1 MHPRSKLSQAQRELA
16 VDLFE
21 EGYGSRAVAN
31 RLGVRRE
38 QVRHLEDRFRLH
50 GRLCLVSKPTKK
62 QYSFD
67 TKMEILR
74 RYRTGELKSDLAK
87 EYGLS
92 SPNLISHWVWQ
103 VNKGGSDALQPKP
116 KGRPKGSGQ
125 SVPMTEEDTLRRENE
140 LLKAEVAYP
149 KKIAGLEGTTTRLK
163 VEAIIT
169 LKSEHRLDDLIA
181 VSGLARSTFFDHQR
195 RFDLPDKY
203 ADLKTQIKKIFH
215 DSNATF
221 GYRRIWRALRNNNTI
236 VNKKVVRRLMRE
248 QGLVSKI
255 RRKKYNSYRG
265 TVSHIADN
273 VLGRRFIQDAPNK
286 VWVSDVT
293 EFRVAGTKVY
303 LSPVMDLFDRTI
315 LAHTL
320 STSPNTQLTSRSLAD
335 AIAMFSPGKG
345 LIVHT
350 DQGFQYQHASWRTL
364 IKSVGGVQSMSRK
377 GNCYDNAVM
386 ENFFGHLKS
395 EMYYGASFTSVDE
408 LCQAIDEYILWYN
421 TYRLQERFKGLAP
434 MQYRNQTLAKT
445 LTV

>member
-1 MHPRSKLSQAQRELA
+1 ML
-16 VDLFE
+16 
-21 EGYGSRAVAN
+21 
-31 RLGVRRE
+31 
-38 QVRHLEDRFRLH
+38 
-50 GRLCLVSKPTKK
+50 
-62 QYSFD
+62 
-67 TKMEILR
+67 
-74 RYRTGELKSDLAK
+74 
-87 EYGLS
+87 
-92 SPNLISHWVWQ
+92 
-103 VNKGGSDALQPKP
+103 
-116 KGRPKGSGQ
+116 
-125 SVPMTEEDTLRRENE
+125 
-140 LLKAEVAYP
+140 
-149 KKIAGLEGTTTRLK
+149 
-163 VEAIIT
+163 
-169 LKSEHRLDDLIA
+169 A

-203 ADLKTQIKKIFH
+203 ADLKEQITTIFY

-236 VNKKVVRRLMRE
+236 VNKKVVQRLMRE

-315 LAHTL
+315 LAHT
-320 STSPNTQLTSRSLAD
+320 
-335 AIAMFSPGKG
+335 
-345 LIVHT
+345 
-350 DQGFQYQHASWRTL
+350 RTL

>member
-50 GRLCLVSKPTKK
+50 GRLCLVSKRTKR

-350 DQGFQYQHASWRTL
+350 DQGFQYQHASWRNL
-364 IKSVGGVQSMSRK
+364 IESVGGVQSMSRK

-395 EMYYGASFTSVDE
+395 EMYHDVYFTSVDE

>member
-1 MHPRSKLSQAQRELA
+1 MHPRSKLSQTQRELA

-215 DSNATF
+215 DSNTTF
-221 GYRRIWRALRNNNTI
+221 GYRRVWRALRNNNTI
-236 VNKKVVRRLMRE
+236 VNKKVVRRLMR
-248 QGLVSKI
+248 QLGLVSKI

-273 VLGRRFIQDAPNK
+273 VLDRRFTQDAPNK
-286 VWVSDVT
+286 AWVSDVT

-320 STSPNTQLTSRSLAD
+320 STSPNTQLTSRALAD

-350 DQGFQYQHASWRTL
+350 DQGFQYQHASWRNL
-364 IKSVGGVQSMSRK
+364 IESVGGVQSMSRK

-395 EMYYGASFTSVDE
+395 EMYHDVYFTSVDE

>member
-50 GRLCLVSKPTKK
+50 GRLCLVSKRTKR

-395 EMYYGASFTSVDE
+395 EMYHDVYFTSVDE

>member
-215 DSNATF
+215 DSNTTF
-221 GYRRIWRALRNNNTI
+221 GYRRVWRALRNNNTI
-236 VNKKVVRRLMRE
+236 VNKKVVRRLMR
-248 QGLVSKI
+248 QLGLVSKI

-273 VLGRRFIQDAPNK
+273 VLDRRFTQDAPNK
-286 VWVSDVT
+286 AWVSDVT

-320 STSPNTQLTSRSLAD
+320 STSPNTQLTSRALAD

-350 DQGFQYQHASWRTL
+350 DQGFQYQHASWRNL
-364 IKSVGGVQSMSRK
+364 IESVGGVQSMSRK

-395 EMYYGASFTSVDE
+395 EMYHDVYFTSVDE

>member
-50 GRLCLVSKPTKK
+50 GRLCLVSKRTKR

-67 TKMEILR
+67 AKMEILR
-74 RYRTGELKSDLAK
+74 RHKAGELKSDLAK

-92 SPNLISHWVWQ
+92 SPALINHWVWQ
-103 VNKGGSDALQPKP
+103 VNKGGPDALRPKP
-116 KGRPKGSGQ
+116 KGRPKS
-125 SVPMTEEDTLRRENE
+125 SARPAPVTEEDKLRRENE
-140 LLKAEVAYP
+140 LLKAEVAYL
-149 KKIAGLEGTTTRLK
+149 KKIEGLEGSTTRLK
-163 VEAIIT
+163 VAAIIT
-169 LKSEHRLDDLIA
+169 LKSDHRLDDLLA

-203 ADLKTQIKKIFH
+203 ADLKEQITTIFH

-236 VNKKVVRRLMRE
+236 VNKKVVRRLMR
-248 QGLVSKI
+248 QLGLVSKI

-395 EMYYGASFTSVDE
+395 EMYHGVSFSSVDE
-408 LCQAIDEYILWYN
+408 FCQAIDEYILWYN
-421 TYRLQERFKGLAP
+421 TYRLQ
-434 MQYRNQTLAKT
+434 
-445 LTV
+445 

>member
-50 GRLCLVSKPTKK
+50 GRLCLVSKRTKR

-74 RYRTGELKSDLAK
+74 RHQTGELKSDLAK

-215 DSNATF
+215 DSNTTF
-221 GYRRIWRALRNNNTI
+221 GYRRVWRALRNNNTI
-236 VNKKVVRRLMRE
+236 VNKKVVRRLMRQ

-350 DQGFQYQHASWRTL
+350 DQGFQYQHASWRNL
-364 IKSVGGVQSMSRK
+364 IESVGGVQSMSRK

-395 EMYYGASFTSVDE
+395 EMYHDVYFTSVDE

>member
-215 DSNATF
+215 DSNTTF
-221 GYRRIWRALRNNNTI
+221 GYRRVWRALRNNNTI
-236 VNKKVVRRLMRE
+236 VNKKVVRRLMR
-248 QGLVSKI
+248 QLGLVSKI

-273 VLGRRFIQDAPNK
+273 VLDRRFTQDAPNK
-286 VWVSDVT
+286 AWVSDVT

>member
-215 DSNATF
+215 DSNTTF

-236 VNKKVVRRLMRE
+236 VNKKVVRRLMR
-248 QGLVSKI
+248 QLGLVSKI

-273 VLGRRFIQDAPNK
+273 VLDRRFTQDAPNK
-286 VWVSDVT
+286 AWVSDVT

>member
-1 MHPRSKLSQAQRELA
+1 MVSKP
-16 VDLFE
+16 
-21 EGYGSRAVAN
+21 RAVAN

-215 DSNATF
+215 DSNTTF
-221 GYRRIWRALRNNNTI
+221 GYRRVWRALRNNNTI
-236 VNKKVVRRLMRE
+236 VNKKVVRRLMR
-248 QGLVSKI
+248 QLGLVSKI

-273 VLGRRFIQDAPNK
+273 VLDRRFTQDAPNK
-286 VWVSDVT
+286 AWVSDVT

-320 STSPNTQLTSRSLAD
+320 STSPNTQLTSRALAD

-434 MQYRNQTLAKT
+434 MRGRWLTASVSGVSKYVISKT
-445 LTV
+445 GSGYMADYVW

>member
-50 GRLCLVSKPTKK
+50 GRLCLVSKRTKR

-67 TKMEILR
+67 AKMEILR
-74 RYRTGELKSDLAK
+74 RHKAGELKSDLAK

-195 RFDLPDKY
+195 RLDLPDKY
-203 ADLKTQIKKIFH
+203 ADLKEQITTIFY

-236 VNKKVVRRLMRE
+236 VNKKVVQRLMRE

-320 STSPNTQLTSRSLAD
+320 STSPNTQLTSRALAD

-350 DQGFQYQHASWRTL
+350 DQGFQYQHASWRNL
-364 IKSVGGVQSMSRK
+364 IESVGGVQSMSRK

-395 EMYYGASFTSVDE
+395 EMYHDVYFTSVDE

-421 TYRLQERFKGLAP
+421 TTRLQERFKGLAP

>member
-50 GRLCLVSKPTKK
+50 GRLCLVSKRTKR

-67 TKMEILR
+67 AKMEILR
-74 RYRTGELKSDLAK
+74 RHKAGELKSDLAK

-195 RFDLPDKY
+195 RLDLPDKY

-215 DSNATF
+215 DSNTTF
-221 GYRRIWRALRNNNTI
+221 GYRRIWRALRNDNTI
-236 VNKKVVRRLMRE
+236 VNKKVVQRLMR
-248 QGLVSKI
+248 QLGLVSKI

-273 VLGRRFIQDAPNK
+273 VLGRRFTQDAPNK
-286 VWVSDVT
+286 AWVSDVT

-303 LSPVMDLFDRTI
+303 LSPIMDLFDRTI

-320 STSPNTQLTSRSLAD
+320 STSPNTKLTSRALAD

-350 DQGFQYQHASWRTL
+350 DQGFQYQHASWRNL
-364 IKSVGGVQSMSRK
+364 IESVGGVQSMSRK

-408 LCQAIDEYILWYN
+408 LCQAIDDYILWYN
-421 TYRLQERFKGLAP
+421 TTRLQERFKGLAP

-445 LTV
+445 LTI